1 MYKAFLFDLDGTLV
15 DTAPDLH
22 LALNYTLNQVDLGPV
37 SLALT
42 RHWVGHGARVMIDQA
57 LKDLEAGD
65 AIKEQIDVLHTH
77 FLTYYSSN
85 IAVKSIPFGDAEELL
100 ERLADLAI
108 PMGVV
113 TNKFYQ
119 LSFELLKALDLYKYF
134 DVLVGGDTLQ
144 VQKPEAEPAL
154 YACNEL
160 DVDPNRVLF
169 VGDSKTDIAC
179 AKAAGCD
186 VAIIRNG
193 YNQGEDPSTLGA
205 SLVFDSFL
213 ELLDESGSQNLS

>member
-22 LALNYTLNQVDLGPV
+22 SALNFTLDQVDLGPV
-37 SLALT
+37 SAALT
-42 RHWVGHGARVMIDQA
+42 RHWVGHGARVMIAQA
-57 LKDLEAGD
+57 LKDLGEEEALRD
-65 AIKEQIDVLHTH
+65 QLDELHSH
-77 FLTYYSSN
+77 FLSFYSSN
-85 IAVKSIPFGDAEELL
+85 IAVKSVPLGDARELV
-100 ERLADLAI
+100 EILAKREI

-113 TNKFYQ
+113 TNKLYH

-160 DVDPNRVLF
+160 VVDPKNVLF
-169 VGDSKTDIAC
+169 VGDSITDVGC
-179 AKAAGCD
+179 ARAAGCD
-186 VAIIRNG
+186 IALVRYG
-193 YNQGEDPSTLGA
+193 YNQGRDPYSLGA
-205 SLVFDSFL
+205 DRVFDSFL
-213 ELLDESGSQNLS
+213 ELLEE